1 LKTIHSDDNRLHF
14 PQGELFGGELVTPF
28 ERPSRVEFVLNELK
42 ARGFTDIS
50 APGRYKSAPVRK
62 IHDARYLKFLETAW
76 DEWMAAGYRGEI
88 IPTTFPA
95 RRMQLREPTQ
105 IDGKVGYYALAVET
119 AMTAGT
125 WQAAKS
131 IVRSGA
137 DSAAACRGWRALR
150 IRPVPPA
157 GSSRCHRHVWRL
169 LLLEQRSH
177 HGTDVP

>member
-125 WQAAKS
+125 WTAAKAR
-131 IVRSGA
+131 VRWRRQRSGLSRVE
-137 DSAAACRGWRALR
+137 SAPHSPCAARRVITLPSTCMA
-150 IRPVPPA
+150 A
-157 GSSRCHRHVWRL
+157 TAS
-169 LLLEQRSH
+169 
-177 HGTDVP
+177 